1 MICYFQKD
9 FLKIEE
15 HMEMHLNANHCSRET
30 QMLKVFSIKALFLYK
45 SFFSEVG
52 QYYVFLLLSFTY
64 TRFAMNIT

>member
-45 SFFSEVG
+45 LFFLRLDNIMFSCYCLERLHI
-52 QYYVFLLLSFTY
+52 LLGT
-64 TRFAMNIT
+64 